1 MDFELLVSSLARE
14 TVFSFSRSSGAGGQ
28 NVNKVSTRV
37 TVSVPVEVLEGLSD
51 ADRVLLRSR
60 LANRISTEGILSL
73 SVQDTRSQLHNRDLA
88 LERLEALVFNA
99 LKKQKKRR
107 PTRPSAAAHARR
119 LDGKKQ
125 GGIKKHRRR
134 KPVVDD

>member
-1 MDFELLVSSLARE
+1 MDAELLLSSLARE

-28 NVNKVSTRV
+28 NVNKVNTRV
-37 TVSVPVEVLEGLSD
+37 TVSVPVDALEGLTEE
-51 ADRVLLRSR
+51 DRGLLRRR
-60 LANRISTEGILSL
+60 LAGRISGEGILSL

-99 LKKQKKRR
+99 LKKHKKRR

-119 LDGKKQ
+119 LDGKRL
-125 GGIKKHRRR
+125 GSLKKTRRR
-134 KPVVDD
+134 RPDQEE